1 MTAAFHQMTDEEL
14 VEFCRGLYLKGGI
27 SALSFVALKAHRTLY
42 TTLYHRDLRLAVLFE
57 RLGLV
62 EEYRAWKAVEPVRH
76 GSEIRQRWTWDR
88 IVKEA
93 KEVQQAEG
101 FLPPAAWWQSNGRG
115 SLVAAVYLLR
125 RTWEDL
131 RVELGD
137 FRSSQFIESRSG
149 LRWRSHAEASL
160 SNYLYARG
168 VQHRRGERYPEA
180 YEELTGRAYGMY
192 DLHFNGL
199 SGPVDI
205 EIWGDNPKGSG
216 RDHYQTKQQD
226 KEEFNKDNPSFLG
239 IYFMDCYNE
248 KKLDVILEKQIGSIA
263 PFQFDLPTDK
273 ILPSTHWSNADEL
286 LAYCRE
292 FARAQPNGDFPTEEW
307 LRKRGKWSERPGP
320 AYNTLSVY
328 VKTWLGGVR
337 KLRELLGQAHV
348 STVKWDRE
356 KVLERWKAFRELHG
370 ITPSAMRARSARG
383 QGVYPADAL
392 VEAGLLVAVVPKYVG
407 GSEAAD
413 LATGFTPNRRKPRRK
428 K

>member
-1 MTAAFHQMTDEEL
+1 MTTAFHRMTDDEL
-14 VEFCRGLYLKGGI
+14 IEFCRGIYAKGGI
-27 SALSFVALKAHRTLY
+27 GSLSFSALKAHRTLY
-42 TTLYHRDLRLAVLFE
+42 TTLYHRGLRLAVLFE

-62 EEYRAWKAVEPVRH
+62 VEYRAWKAVEPVRH

-88 IVKEA
+88 IITEA
-93 KEVQQAEG
+93 KEVQQTEG

-131 RVELGD
+131 RAELGD
-137 FRSSQFIESRSG
+137 FRSSQFVGSRSG

-168 VQHRRGERYPEA
+168 VRHRRGERYPKA
-180 YEELTGRAYGMY
+180 YEKLTGRTYGMY
-192 DLHFNGL
+192 DLHFYGR
-199 SGPVDI
+199 SGPVDV

-216 RDHYQTKQQD
+216 RDKYQAKQYG
-226 KEEFNKDNPSFLG
+226 KETFNKNNPSFLG
-239 IYFMDCYNE
+239 INFMDCYSEERLHVLLN
-248 KKLDVILEKQIGSIA
+248 QHIGSIA
-263 PFQFDLPTDK
+263 PFQFDLPTDRM
-273 ILPSTHWSNADEL
+273 LPSTHWSNADEL
-286 LAYCRE
+286 LEYCRE

-370 ITPSAMRARSARG
+370 ITPNSMRARSARG
-383 QGVYPADAL
+383 QGVYPADAV
-392 VEAGLLVAVVPKYVG
+392 VEARLLVAVVPKYVG

-413 LATGFTPNRRKPRRK
+413 QATGFTPHRRKPRRK
-428 K
+428 T